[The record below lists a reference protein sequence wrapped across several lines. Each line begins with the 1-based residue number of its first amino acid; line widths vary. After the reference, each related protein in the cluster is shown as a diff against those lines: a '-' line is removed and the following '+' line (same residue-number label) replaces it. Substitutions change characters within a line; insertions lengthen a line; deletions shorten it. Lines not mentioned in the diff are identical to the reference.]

1 MNISVTLLGGEYPRH
16 FILSG
21 RIGQTF
27 HRLHLTGKKGIT
39 PLESPAL
46 RLAAHV
52 HSLRELGFIIET
64 EREPHGGAYPGY
76 HARYTLVS
84 SVSLEAAL

>member
-1 MNISVTLLGGEYPRH
+1 MNINVTLLGGERPRH

-21 RIGQTF
+21 RIGQTL
-27 HRLHLTGKKGIT
+27 HRLHLAGKTGIT

-64 EREPHGGAYPGY
+64 EREPHGGTYPGH

-84 SVSLEAAL
+84 GVSVGGAQ

>member
-1 MNISVTLLGGEYPRH
+1 MDINVTLLGGEYPRH
-16 FILSG
+16 FMLSG
-21 RIGQTF
+21 RIGQTL
-27 HRLHLTGKKGIT
+27 HRLHLAGKKGIT

-52 HSLRELGFIIET
+52 HSLRGLGFIIET

-84 SVSLEAAL
+84 GVSVGAA